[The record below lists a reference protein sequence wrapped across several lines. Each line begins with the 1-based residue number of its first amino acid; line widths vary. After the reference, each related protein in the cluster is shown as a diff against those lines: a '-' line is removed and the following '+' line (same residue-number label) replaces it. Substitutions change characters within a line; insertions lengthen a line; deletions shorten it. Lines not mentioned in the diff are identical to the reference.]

1 MAVPSYCGIL
11 GKTSSGHSSGFR
23 SPTRQKKDSLTIEQL
38 QAARAEK
45 WRQKANPILTLEDA
59 ETWIDSIGVSLF
71 LPRKAQLQS
80 PAASFV
86 EAVLGETNPTPAPAA
101 IQNAFDLA
109 TRLFAAEKATPLNLL
124 GSVSEQPDFLVSSE
138 ALPYVFA
145 QRGDRDWKRG
155 PRDKSSPLVIE
166 TWKLL
171 KREGA
176 LTAPELQELLGRE
189 VTEAAVLRALSELW
203 TALRVLPV
211 YTAGEVTTWELF
223 ESRHQKAM
231 QTGGGMAQATALSA
245 LVSLYLD
252 SVIAATTDEIET
264 FLSPLAP
271 RSRIREVARGLAAT
285 QQLLTLPLGAQ
296 SLLYIA
302 GGLPE
307 FPEIEV
313 PAETVA
319 PPVGAAPQARER
331 RRPFTPRTES
341 ERRPPRDGER
351 RPFSPGDRP
360 RRERPAFGERPAAG
374 GARKSFSPGG
384 TRSDGP
390 RKEWQPRTGDRPT
403 ERKDWQPRREGS
415 GGGFGKPYRS
425 RTGDQPSGE
434 KFQPREQERPPRREW
449 KPREDARPAERKEW
463 KPRRDDAGEGRREF
477 RPRPAAGGKSFSK
490 PYRSRTGEQRPAGKF
505 SPGDRGQRPPR
516 KEWKP
521 REDTRPSD
529 RKEWKPR
536 RDTAG
541 EGRPA
546 FRPRPAAGSEGSGR
560 PYRSRTGDQRPAGKF
575 PPRDRDQQGPPRREW
590 KPREDTRPS
599 ERKEWKPRREAEGG
613 ERREFR
619 PRRSAES
626 TERRAFKPKPSSG
639 GAFRP
644 RREGGGFSDRPKP
657 AGEKGSFA
665 KRPFESREGSD
676 RKKPP
681 QRERRAGGPG
691 GVAGAKRAG
700 KSFSKTGSKPGG
712 KFGAPRGGKKS
723 SFGAKRSSRPGSKPS
738 FGKRPKGKK
747 KSGE

>member
-1 MAVPSYCGIL
+1 M
-11 GKTSSGHSSGFR
+11 
-23 SPTRQKKDSLTIEQL
+23 TIEQL

-45 WRQKANPILTLEDA
+45 WRQKANPVLTLEDA
-59 ETWIDSIGVSLF
+59 EIWIDSIGVSLF
-71 LPRKAQLQS
+71 LPRKSQLQA

-86 EAVLGETNPTPAPAA
+86 EAVLGETNATPIPAA

-124 GSVSEQPDFLVSSE
+124 GSTSEQPDFLISRE

-145 QRGDRDWKRG
+145 LRGDREWKRG

-176 LTAPELQELLGRE
+176 LTAPELQEFLGRE

-211 YTAGEVTTWELF
+211 YAAGEPTTWELF

-285 QQLLTLPLGAQ
+285 QQLLTLPLGTQ
-296 SLLYIA
+296 SLLHIA

-307 FPEIEV
+307 FPEPEV
-313 PAETVA
+313 PAETA
-319 PPVGAAPQARER
+319 ASTPPQVDAAPQARER
-331 RRPFTPRTES
+331 RRPFAQRGET

-351 RPFSPGDRP
+351 KPFAPGDRP
-360 RRERPAFGERPAAG
+360 RRERPTFGDRPAARDACKPDWTRPDS
-374 GARKSFSPGG
+374 GA
-384 TRSDGP
+384 P
-390 RKEWQPRTGDRPT
+390 RKEWRPRTGDRPT
-403 ERKDWQPRREGS
+403 ERKEWEPRKEGS
-415 GGGFGKPYRS
+415 TGGFGKPYRS
-425 RTGDQPSGE
+425 RTEDRPSG
-434 KFQPREQERPPRREW
+434 KNFPPRQNAPRGEWKPRRDDAGEGRPEFRPRPAAGSKSFSKPYSSRTGDRRPAGKFPPQEGGQRPSRKEW
-449 KPREDARPAERKEW
+449 KPREDARPFERKEW

-477 RPRPAAGGKSFSK
+477 RPRPAAGSKSFSK
-490 PYRSRTGEQRPAGKF
+490 
-505 SPGDRGQRPPR
+505 
-516 KEWKP
+516 
-521 REDTRPSD
+521 
-529 RKEWKPR
+529 
-536 RDTAG
+536 
-541 EGRPA
+541 
-546 FRPRPAAGSEGSGR
+546 

-590 KPREDTRPS
+590 KPRTEG
-599 ERKEWKPRREAEGG
+599 EGEA
-613 ERREFR
+613 RREFR

-626 TERRAFKPKPSSG
+626 TERRTFKPRPSSG
-639 GAFRP
+639 GASRP
-644 RREGGGFSDRPKP
+644 RREGGGFSGRPKP
-657 AGEKGSFA
+657 AGERGSFA
-665 KRPFESREGSD
+665 KRPFENREGSD

-681 QRERRAGGPG
+681 QRERRAGGQRG
-691 GVAGAKRAG
+691 LAGAKPAG
-700 KSFSKTGSKPGG
+700 KPFSKPGGKSGG
-712 KFGAPRGGKKS
+712 KFGAPKGGKKS
-723 SFGAKRSSRPGSKPS
+723 TFGPKRSGRPGSKPS
-738 FGKRPKGKK
+738 FGKRPHGKK
-747 KSGE
+747 KSGK

>member
-1 MAVPSYCGIL
+1 MERHPAGVPADL
-11 GKTSSGHSSGFR
+11 GPR
-23 SPTRQKKDSLTIEQL
+23 TRQKKASLTTEQL

-45 WRQKANPILTLEDA
+45 WRQKANPVLTLEDA

-71 LPRKAQLQS
+71 LPRKAQLQV

-86 EAVLGETNPTPAPAA
+86 EAVLGETNTTPAPAA

-109 TRLFAAEKATPLNLL
+109 TRLFAEEKATPLNLL
-124 GSVSEQPDFLVSSE
+124 SSVSEQPDFLVSPE

-145 QRGDRDWKRG
+145 LRGDREWKRG
-155 PRDKSSPLVIE
+155 PRDKSSPLVVE

-176 LTAPELQELLGRE
+176 LTAPELQNLLGRE
-189 VTEAAVLRALSELW
+189 VTEAAVLRALTELW
-203 TALRVLPV
+203 AALRVLPI
-211 YTAGEVTTWELF
+211 YTAGEATTWELF

-271 RSRIREVARGLAAT
+271 RSRIRDVARGLSAT

-307 FPEIEV
+307 FPEVEV
-313 PAETVA
+313 PAETAVDTA
-319 PPVGAAPQARER
+319 LQADATPQTRER
-331 RRPFTPRTES
+331 RRPFVQGRES
-341 ERRPPRDGER
+341 AQRPPRDGER
-351 RPFSPGDRP
+351 KPFSPGDRP
-360 RRERPAFGERPAAG
+360 RRERPAFGDRPAARD
-374 GARKSFSPGG
+374 ARKPFSPG
-384 TRSDGP
+384 RKRPDSDGP
-390 RKEWQPRTGDRPT
+390 RKEWQPRTGDRPA
-403 ERKDWQPRREGS
+403 ERKEWKPRREGS

-425 RTGDQPSGE
+425 RTGEQPSGE
-434 KFQPREQERPPRREW
+434 KFQPREGARPFERKPRREDAGEGRREFRPRPAAGGEGFSKPYRPRTGDQRPAGKFPPRDGGPQRPPRKEW
-449 KPREDARPAERKEW
+449 TPRQDTRPSERKEW

-505 SPGDRGQRPPR
+505 PSRDGGQQRPPR

-521 REDTRPSD
+521 RED
-529 RKEWKPR
+529 
-536 RDTAG
+536 A
-541 EGRPA
+541 
-546 FRPRPAAGSEGSGR
+546 
-560 PYRSRTGDQRPAGKF
+560 
-575 PPRDRDQQGPPRREW
+575 
-590 KPREDTRPS
+590 RPS
-599 ERKEWKPRREAEGG
+599 ERKEWKPRREATGEG
-613 ERREFR
+613 RSEFR

-626 TERRAFKPKPSSG
+626 TERRTFKPRPSSG
-639 GAFRP
+639 SAFRP
-644 RREGGGFSDRPKP
+644 RREEGGFSGKPKP
-657 AGEKGSFA
+657 AEEKRSFA
-665 KRPFESREGSD
+665 KRPFENRESSD

-681 QRERRAGGPG
+681 QRERRAGGQG
-691 GVAGAKRAG
+691 GPGAKPAG
-700 KSFSKTGSKPGG
+700 RSFSKPNSKPGSKSG
-712 KFGAPRGGKKS
+712 SKFGAPRGGKKS
-723 SFGAKRSSRPGSKPS
+723 SFGAKRSSRPGGKPS
-738 FGKRPKGKK
+738 FGKRPRGKK